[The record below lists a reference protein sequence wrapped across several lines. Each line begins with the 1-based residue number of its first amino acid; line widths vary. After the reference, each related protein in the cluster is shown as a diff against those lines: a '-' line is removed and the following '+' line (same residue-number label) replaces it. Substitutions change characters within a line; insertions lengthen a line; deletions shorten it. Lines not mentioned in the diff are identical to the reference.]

1 MNDMFAID
9 NHDIGG
15 LTYNFTYC
23 HSTMLFSQSNAT
35 LDFIR
40 QSGDVHYRHAPYREN
55 ETMMCII
62 NISNIFS
69 PLTIKLLRA

>member
-40 QSGDVHYRHAPYREN
+40 QSGD
-55 ETMMCII
+55 C
-62 NISNIFS
+62 
-69 PLTIKLLRA
+69 PLQACTL